1 MSELCLK
8 EASREQMRRAA
19 RLHSRSQRERWGQT
33 LVEGPQSVRELLA
46 CAPQLVRDLYVT
58 ERALD
63 THSDIAILATKA
75 QAWTHLLT
83 EEEFNQLST
92 DAQGFLAVIN
102 EPENGSI
109 AEVLDSA
116 RLVVAAAQISD
127 PGNLGT
133 IIRVADAAG
142 ADAVLVGKGSVEL
155 YSPKTIRSTAGSLF
169 HLPVITGLSFEEICT
184 HGREAGL
191 HVLGADAAGQ
201 WSLSNLVGELKPHV
215 TEPGDTV
222 TVTPLK
228 LSEPTLWVLGNEAH
242 GFADLNTSLLDGT
255 VSIPLFGK
263 AESLN
268 VSMAATILAY
278 ASALS
283 GAHTQGE
290 L

>member
-1 MSELCLK
+1 MSELRVK

-19 RLHSRSQRERWGQT
+19 RLHTRSQRQRWKQT
-33 LVEGPQSVRELLA
+33 LVEGPQAVRELLA

-58 ERALD
+58 EHALEN
-63 THSDIAILATKA
+63 HSDIAELAGQT
-75 QAWTHLLT
+75 QVWTHLLT
-83 EEEFNQLST
+83 EEEFSQLST
-92 DAQGFLAVIN
+92 DAQGVLAVID
-102 EPENGSI
+102 EPKQSNPADALASASLVI
-109 AEVLDSA
+109 AAS
-116 RLVVAAAQISD
+116 RITD

-169 HLPVITGLSFEEICT
+169 HLPVIAGLSFEEICN

-201 WSLSNLVGELKPHV
+201 WSLSNLVGELQPHG

-228 LSEPTLWVLGNEAH
+228 LSEPILWVLGNEAH
-242 GFADLNTSLLDGT
+242 GFDGFDTSLLDGT
-255 VSIPLFGK
+255 VSIPLFGQ

-283 GAHTQGE
+283 AEHAKN
-290 L
+290 

>member
-1 MSELCLK
+1 MSELCVK

-19 RLHSRSQRERWGQT
+19 RLHTRSQRQRWKQT

-46 CAPQLVRDLYVT
+46 CAPQLVRDLYFT
-58 ERALD
+58 ERVLEI
-63 THSDIAILATKA
+63 HSDIAELAAKTRV
-75 QAWTHLLT
+75 WTHRLSD
-83 EEEFNQLST
+83 EEFSQLST
-92 DAQGFLAVIN
+92 DAQGLLAVIDV
-102 EPENGSI
+102 PEQTSSADALTN
-109 AEVLDSA
+109 A
-116 RLVVAAAQISD
+116 RLVIATAQIAD

-142 ADAVLVGKGSVEL
+142 ADAVLIGKGSVEL

-169 HLPVITGLSFEEICT
+169 HLPVITGLSFEEICN
-184 HGREAGL
+184 HGRQAGL

-201 WSLSNLVGELKPHV
+201 WSLSNLIGELQPHE
-215 TEPGDTV
+215 TELGDTV

-242 GFADLNTSLLDGT
+242 GFADLDTSLLDGT

-283 GAHTQGE
+283 GIHTRD
-290 L
+290 